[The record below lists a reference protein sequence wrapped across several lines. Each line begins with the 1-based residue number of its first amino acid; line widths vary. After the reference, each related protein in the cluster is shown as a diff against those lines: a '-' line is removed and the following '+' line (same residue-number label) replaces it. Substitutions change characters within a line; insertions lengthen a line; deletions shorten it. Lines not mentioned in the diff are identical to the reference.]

1 MFSWSW
7 PKDPPADLPPNFVF
21 VGLNSLEDSSSGG
34 IVGSDGGVN
43 EEIVVMGNPMPD
55 LAG

>member
-7 PKDPPADLPPNFVF
+7 PKDPPADLPPNFV
-21 VGLNSLEDSSSGG
+21 GLNLEDNSSVGASGP
-34 IVGSDGGVN
+34 DGDGN
-43 EEIVVMGNPMPD
+43 EELVAMGNPMPD

>member
-1 MFSWSW
+1 MFSWTW

-21 VGLNSLEDSSSGG
+21 VGLSLEGSSSGG
-34 IVGSDGGVN
+34 VVGTDGGVN

>member
-21 VGLNSLEDSSSGG
+21 VGLSLEDSSSGG
-34 IVGSDGGVN
+34 VVGSDGGVN